1 MNKANKFEA
10 WEEVFYKYFINIDDV
25 DFKGTNIPLSKVT
38 VDSAGYKVGVVGDGT
53 INIAGLLQYVYI
65 CNRLGKKIP
74 ITVEDCIDT
83 LERLSRSARDYF
95 VKKFPNIDYIE
106 EPGFFLRDDICSD
119 QYNKFNVDKL
129 IGAYTGLHNRDNED
143 PCFSPFVSQDQ
154 IWNLNPILYKIATE
168 DGYNSYPRVIA
179 GNFGYSIN
187 ALLANHD
194 YTLYNPYLSA
204 INHYF
209 HYCPTFN
216 EDEVAPWDRQDDRNR
231 KFTYTDKVKRGANN
245 WYYSGGT
252 QSCRDVFR
260 NGFTKSKYDNTL
272 RTFLYKGIVFA
283 LDRIYHPYVCK
294 WFKLPIKDNA
304 YYCYAATSGIWY
316 NKGFAKRVAK
326 KLNASSSTGELAHSN
341 IAFITCADE
350 LIDWDLVEAWLEAY
364 PEPDTT
370 ADMNS
375 PLQFMYIY
383 LWWFTHEWGELNTF
397 SAR

>member
-1 MNKANKFEA
+1 MNIADKFEA
-10 WEEVFYKYFINIDDV
+10 WEEVFYKYFISLGLSYTD
-25 DFKGTNIPLSKVT
+25 KGSFIPLSKVT

-53 INIAGLLQYVYI
+53 INIADLMQYVYV
-65 CNRLGKKIP
+65 CNRLDKEIP
-74 ITVEDCIDT
+74 IKIIDCIYT
-83 LERLSRSARDYF
+83 LERLSKNAKDFF
-95 VKKFPNIDYIE
+95 VEKFPNINYIE
-106 EPGFFLRDDICSD
+106 DLGFFLRDDIL
-119 QYNKFNVDKL
+119 YPAPFNVNEI
-129 IGAYTGLHNRDNED
+129 IGAYTGLKFDKNED

-154 IWNLNPILYKIATE
+154 IWNLNPILYKIKIE
-168 DGYNSYPRVIA
+168 DGYNSLPRA
-179 GNFGYSIN
+179 KASSFGYAIN

-216 EDEVAPWDRQDDRNR
+216 EDKVSPWDRQEDRNR
-231 KFTYTDKVKRGANN
+231 AFTYTDKVKRGANN

-252 QSCRDVFR
+252 QSCRDVFC

-272 RTFLYKGIVFA
+272 RTFLYKCIVFG
-283 LDRIYHPYVCK
+283 LDRIYHPYICK
-294 WFKLPIKDNA
+294 WFKLPVKDNA

-316 NKGFAKRVAK
+316 NNGFVKRVAK
-326 KLNASSSTGELAHSN
+326 KLNASSPTGELAHSN
-341 IAFITCADE
+341 IAFITCPDKA
-350 LIDWDLVEAWLEAY
+350 IDWDVVEAWLEAY

-383 LWWFTHEWGELNTF
+383 LWWFAHNWGELDTF